1 MSHENLKQRTKLFA
15 LAVIRLV
22 KMLPDDKIGRTLGTQ
37 LLRSATSVAANY
49 RAANR
54 ARSTAD
60 FIAKMGIVE
69 EEADES
75 SFWLDMLTET
85 GTANPAQTQPLIQEA
100 SELTAIAVTSIITA
114 RKRPSAKTATR
125 VSAPR
130 SPLPVPRS

>member
-22 KMLPDDKIGRTLGTQ
+22 KVLPDDKVGRTLGTQ

-49 RAANR
+49 RSANR

-60 FIAKMGIVE
+60 FIAKMAIVE

-75 SFWLDMLTET
+75 SFWLDLLTES
-85 GTANPAQTQPLIQEA
+85 GTATSKQTQPLIQEA
-100 SELTAIAVTSIITA
+100 SELTAIAVASINTA
-114 RKRPSAKTATR
+114 RTRPPAKAATR
-125 VSAPR
+125 TTAPR
-130 SPLPVPRS
+130 SPLPAPRS

>member
-22 KMLPDDKIGRTLGTQ
+22 KTLPDDKIGRTLGTQ

-85 GTANPAQTQPLIQEA
+85 GTAKPAQTQPLIQEA
-100 SELTAIAVTSIITA
+100 SELTAIAVTSINTA

-125 VSAPR
+125 TSAPL
-130 SPLPVPRS
+130 SAFPAPRL

>member
-22 KMLPDDKIGRTLGTQ
+22 KVLPDDKVGRTLGTQ

-69 EEADES
+69 EESDES
-75 SFWLDMLTET
+75 AFWLDLLTET
-85 GTANPAQTQPLIQEA
+85 GTTTPTQTKDLIQEA
-100 SELTAIAVTSIITA
+100 SEPTAIAIASINTA
-114 RKRPSAKTATR
+114 RTRPPPKAATR
-125 VSAPR
+125 PSAPR
-130 SPLPVPRS
+130 SALRAPRL